1 MKKIDKQ
8 TANYIKD
15 AIKYY
20 TEAHKNNI
28 EDMKAQG
35 KNPLFS
41 EAYFD
46 RIGSKALQ
54 ELEKVTRKK

>member
-15 AIKYY
+15 AINFF
-20 TEAHKNNI
+20 TEAHFQNI
-28 EDMKAQG
+28 EKMEAEG

-41 EAYFD
+41 KTYFE
-46 RIGSKALQ
+46 RVGVRAL
-54 ELEKVTRKK
+54 ENLEQATRKK